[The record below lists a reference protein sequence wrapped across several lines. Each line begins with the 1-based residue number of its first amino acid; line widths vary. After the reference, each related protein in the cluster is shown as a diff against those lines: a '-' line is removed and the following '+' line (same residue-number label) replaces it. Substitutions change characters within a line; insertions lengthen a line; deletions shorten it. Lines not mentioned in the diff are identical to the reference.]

1 MNAPDRKVLTL
12 EPPAC
17 IERREPAAIY
27 MWLSTRR
34 LIIQKGDEQL
44 DLSLDDIKAMRR
56 FFDQFD
62 IEARP

>member
-1 MNAPDRKVLTL
+1 MNAPDRIEIPAFL
-12 EPPAC
+12 E
-17 IERREPAAIY
+17 RKEPAAVY

-44 DLSLDDIKAMRR
+44 DLSADDLRAMRR

-62 IEARP
+62 MEGA

>member
-1 MNAPDRKVLTL
+1 MNAPDRIEMPAFL
-12 EPPAC
+12 E
-17 IERREPAAIY
+17 RKEPAAVY

-44 DLSLDDIKAMRR
+44 DLSLDDLLALRR

-62 IEARP
+62 MEGA